1 MRFIC
6 STKFKHADLCIST
19 GYNILC
25 VFMQNF
31 KRSTLKMH
39 STHFLFITGFP
50 GKKMNVNHVLSKHY
64 EMLCRNK

>member
-6 STKFKHADLCIST
+6 STKFKHADFCIST

-50 GKKMNVNHVLSKHY
+50 GKKMNVNYVLSNTVKA
-64 EMLCRNK
+64 L